1 MKSNLNLLLLFVPML
16 YILNSCSPNPTEITE
31 VKVALE
37 KTVIYNY
44 SPDELEAM
52 DLINNYRQSI
62 GLKTL
67 GEINYA
73 SIKSEE
79 HDNYMIA
86 NNVVNHNNFVER
98 SENIKKLTGAKLVS
112 ENIAYNYNSAQSVL
126 TAWLNSP
133 AHKDNIEGNFTD
145 FGISIRVN
153 SAGKKYYTNI
163 FVKI

>member
-16 YILNSCSPNPTEITE
+16 YILNSCSPNPSEITE
-31 VKVALE
+31 VNVALE
-37 KTVIYNY
+37 KTVVYNY

-52 DLINNYRQSI
+52 ALINNYRQSI

-67 GEINYA
+67 GKINYA

-79 HDNYMIA
+79 HDIYMIA

-112 ENIAYNYNSAQSVL
+112 ENIAYNYHSAQSVL

>member
-16 YILNSCSPNPTEITE
+16 YILNSCSPNPAEITE